1 MKSILVIR
9 RDNIGDL
16 VCTTPLIHGLRVRF
30 PDARIDALVNS
41 YNLPVLDLNP
51 DLDNVFAYTKA
62 KHRAP
67 GESLLG
73 VTWRRFCLMRQL
85 RATRYDLV
93 VLANGGCMLRP
104 LRLARLIRPRQVLGF
119 QNPDGAFHLE
129 MPVDLR
135 QDGSEHEVE
144 CLYHLL
150 EPLGVDFDPGPL
162 VLNADPVQSANAFKA
177 LASSSWFRSDR
188 PVVAVHISARKPSQR
203 WPEERF
209 VEAMQVLHGQCG
221 MQFMLFWA
229 PGDENNP
236 MHPGDD
242 RKAASVMSGLP
253 EGFPLLPWPTH
264 TLQELIGGLSV
275 CHGMLCSDGGA
286 MHVGAALGLPIA
298 CFFGQSDATHWHP
311 WKVPYR
317 VMQPASHEVSDIPV
331 VEAVGAVSD
340 LWPEIEQVFYAWKKT
355 RQGTQSI

>member
-1 MKSILVIR
+1 MRSILVIR

-16 VCTTPLIHGLRVRF
+16 VCTTPLIHGLRERY
-30 PDARIDALVNS
+30 PEARIDALVNS

-85 RATRYDLV
+85 RATHYDLV

-129 MPVDLR
+129 MPVELR
-135 QDGSEHEVE
+135 QDSGEHEVE
-144 CLYHLL
+144 SLYHLL
-150 EPLGVDFDPGPL
+150 GPLGVDFSPGKL
-162 VLNADPVQSANAFKA
+162 VLNADPVQSANAGNA
-177 LASSSWFRSDR
+177 LASAPWFQPLR
-188 PVVAVHISARKPSQR
+188 PVMAVHVSARKPSQR

-209 VEAMQVLHGQCG
+209 VAAMKALHEQCNT
-221 MQFMLFWA
+221 QFMLFWA

-242 RKAASVMSGLP
+242 RKAAAIMGALP

-264 TLQELIGGLSV
+264 SLQELIGGLSV

-298 CFFGQSDATHWHP
+298 CFFGQSDAAHWHP

-317 VMQPASHEVSDIPV
+317 VMQPASHDVSDV
-331 VEAVGAVSD
+331 SMEEAVVAVKG
-340 LWPEIEQVFYAWKKT
+340 LWGDVEEVLQS
-355 RQGTQSI
+355 RQRF